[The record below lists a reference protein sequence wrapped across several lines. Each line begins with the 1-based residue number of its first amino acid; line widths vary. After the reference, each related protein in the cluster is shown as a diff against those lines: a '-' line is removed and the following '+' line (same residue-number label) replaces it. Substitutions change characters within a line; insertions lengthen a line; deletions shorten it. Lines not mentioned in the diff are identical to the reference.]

1 MFFILEIVVNF
12 LVIVVPILISVAYLT
27 LAERKIMGSMQQ
39 RKGPNVIGFLG
50 LLQPLADGLKLL
62 LKETVIPTNSH
73 TFSFVFAPI
82 LTLFL
87 SLLGWCVIPFSFNA
101 YFVDVD
107 LGLLFLFAI
116 SSLGVYGIILS
127 GWASNSRYAF
137 FGALRSAAQ
146 MVSYEVSI
154 GLILIGVL
162 VCVGSLNFIEV
173 IKFQEFI
180 FFCIPFFPLFLMFLV
195 SILAETNRAPFDLP
209 EAESELVS
217 GYNVEYASMGFA
229 LFFLAEYSAMI
240 LMSSLTVVLF
250 MGGWVSVFQTPIF
263 GLDTLVFAFKISLI
277 LFFYI
282 WVRASFP
289 RYRIDQLMRLCW
301 KIFLPLSLAFVLL
314 IIGILF
320 GLNGTF

>member
-1 MFFILEIVVNF
+1 MFLISKILSF
-12 LVIVVPILISVAYLT
+12 LIIVVPVLISVAYLT
-27 LAERKIMGSMQQ
+27 LAERKVMAAMQQ
-39 RKGPNVIGFLG
+39 RTGPNVVGFLG

-62 LKETVIPTNSH
+62 LKETVIPTNAN
-73 TFSFVFAPI
+73 TFGFVIAPV

-87 SLLGWCVIPFSFNA
+87 SLFGWVVMPFSLTGW
-101 YFVDVD
+101 FVDID
-107 LGLLFLFAI
+107 LGLLFLFAV
-116 SSLGVYGIILS
+116 SGLGVYGIILS

-154 GLILIGVL
+154 GLTL
-162 VCVGSLNFIEV
+162 VSMLLCVGSLNFIQIIV
-173 IKFQEFI
+173 FQCFI
-180 FFCIPFFPLFLMFLV
+180 FFVIPFLPLFLMFLV

-229 LFFLAEYSAMI
+229 LFFLAEYSSMI
-240 LMSSLTVVLF
+240 LMSALTVVIFL
-250 MGGWVSVFQTPIF
+250 GGWLSINLLVSNTIVAPIIF
-263 GLDTLVFAFKISLI
+263 GLKISFI

-301 KIFLPLSLAFVLL
+301 NIFLPISLAFVLVVIAILLSFNGL
-314 IIGILF
+314 I
-320 GLNGTF
+320 